1 LLLAGLLLAPAGCA
15 STSSL
20 LAQRFSKAH
29 GCDASEVHVS
39 ERSAQEY
46 AADGCGQHAD
56 YVCES
61 FAGMNADPSRC
72 VERGAERGSDGLT
85 TRAAHPELEPPK

>member
-1 LLLAGLLLAPAGCA
+1 MALLLVLASCA
-15 STSSL
+15 STSGM
-20 LAQRFSKAH
+20 LAKRFSHAH
-29 GCDASEVHVS
+29 GCDLDKVNVS

-46 AADGCGQHAD
+46 SADGCGQHAD

-72 VERGAERGSDGLT
+72 TERGDRGREGLT
-85 TRAAHPELEPPK
+85 TRQAHPELEPPK